1 MGGLHIAFKDAL
13 NNLHLKSSLRSLF
26 QQIDPMHSK
35 EWPHGFLAFLNS
47 KAETK
52 EDSASAKKFA
62 SSGGFAGANT
72 QQLCFAEKI
81 EERGALSR
89 KVINNFLNPNWTAD
103 YGSGG
108 NEEGHLLLM
117 RSNYYKSEFILKNAK
132 RNVQAFVTQLKKK
145 PTRKSIIFISLGPA
159 GFSILDSGF

>member
-13 NNLHLKSSLRSLF
+13 NNLHLKSNLRPLF
-26 QQIDPMHSK
+26 QLIDPMHSK

-52 EDSASAKKFA
+52 TDSASAKKFA
-62 SSGGFAGANT
+62 ASGGFAGANT
-72 QQLCFAEKI
+72 QQLCFAEKV

-117 RSNYYKSEFILKNAK
+117 RSNYYKTEFIL
-132 RNVQAFVTQLKKK
+132 TCW
-145 PTRKSIIFISLGPA
+145 RKIPKELFEHSMTCRFEGSRHFADIVMISSP
-159 GFSILDSGF
+159 SKYT